1 MRKLFAIT
9 IRITM
14 ISKVDGLFF
23 RFLADGL
30 GQFLDCGCASHFGDN
45 MASLHGSD
53 HWLDNRNIS
62 AMFSGDFMASVFE
75 SDSGSSCGNWS
86 HMMGDTSME
95 ELRIGLTLL
104 DDRESWTNASGTNIG
119 GHSLAPFLIS
129 DFFACDISSAAF
141 SFGSRVAILKFEI
154 FGFDIANRG
163 VDTVGH
169 GMAVERFGVG
179 FGCSLSY

>member
-1 MRKLFAIT
+1 
-9 IRITM
+9 M
-14 ISKVDGLFF
+14 ISKGNGLFF
-23 RFLADGL
+23 RFHADGL
-30 GQFLDCGCASHFGDN
+30 GQFLDCGCASHFGDY

-53 HWLDNRNIS
+53 DFLDNRNIS
-62 AMFSGDFMASVFE
+62 AMFSGDFMASVFD
-75 SDSGSSCGNWS
+75 SDSSCGNGS
-86 HMMGDTSME
+86 HVMGDTSME

-104 DDRESWTNASGTNIG
+104 DDREDSRSNASGANIG

-129 DFFACDISSAAF
+129 DFFACDISSAANV
-141 SFGSRVAILKFEI
+141 FGSRDAILKFEI

-169 GMAVERFGVG
+169 GAVERIGVG